1 MKILSFIKL
10 IVNLLRY
17 CLTNLKPLFIIELE
31 QIWERIM
38 KARIKRFFKGLA
50 QTLPGLFF
58 LFVAILLY
66 IYYPKV
72 NSYVFKD
79 FEVTMVSTKTTTAPA
94 ETTYPLGIKLV
105 ETTKVPPYELQT
117 DKHKYYKK
125 NTDSKAEAKRNEI
138 KRLEKEAKSKI
149 SFKSSVP
156 YKVKVNRAENFV
168 MIYGIDIHGKYTI
181 PYKCFVC
188 SSAKNAKKTLLGKY
202 RLNDRYRWHVMVDG
216 SFAQYAIRFYDEL
229 MLHSVPYYKKSSNSL
244 ETEEYNKLGHSA
256 SLGCIRMRVSDIK
269 WIYDHCKQGTEI
281 KIYDKKGEKPPIPY
295 EEPQRLD
302 KKQTKSCW
310 DPTDPNKKNPW
321 RK

>member
-17 CLTNLKPLFIIELE
+17 CLTILKPLFIIELE
-31 QIWERIM
+31 TIRSVQMRT
-38 KARIKRFFKGLA
+38 FFKRNA
-50 QTLPGLFF
+50 KTICKAIPGLLLILFSFF
-58 LFVAILLY
+58 LFL
-66 IYYPKV
+66 YYPK
-72 NSYVFKD
+72 
-79 FEVTMVSTKTTTAPA
+79 TTSTKSDAT
-94 ETTYPLGIKLV
+94 
-105 ETTKVPPYELQT
+105 TTKVVPYELQT
-117 DKHKYYKK
+117 TAHHAYYKK
-125 NTDSKAEAKRNEI
+125 TKDSIAEDKRNEI
-138 KRLEKEAKSKI
+138 KRREKEAKKKI
-149 SFKSSVP
+149 NYKSSVP

-168 MIYGIDIHGKYTI
+168 MIYGIDIQGKYTI

-188 SSAKNAKKTLLGKY
+188 SSAKNAKKTLLGNY

-229 MLHSVPYYKKSSNSL
+229 MLHSVPYYRKAHNSL
-244 ETEEYNKLGHSA
+244 EVEEYNKLGHSA

-269 WIYDHCKQGTEI
+269 WIYDHCKYGSEI

-321 RK
+321 NNN

>member
-1 MKILSFIKL
+1 M
-10 IVNLLRY
+10 R
-17 CLTNLKPLFIIELE
+17 T
-31 QIWERIM
+31 
-38 KARIKRFFKGLA
+38 FFKRYA
-50 QTLPGLFF
+50 KTLCKIIPGLLLILFSFF
-58 LFVAILLY
+58 LFL
-66 IYYPKV
+66 YYPKIT
-72 NSYVFKD
+72 S
-79 FEVTMVSTKTTTAPA
+79 TVSDTT
-94 ETTYPLGIKLV
+94 
-105 ETTKVPPYELQT
+105 TTKVVPYELQT
-117 DKHKYYKK
+117 TAHHPYYKK
-125 NTDSKAEAKRNEI
+125 TENSIAEDKRNEI

-321 RK
+321 RKQTNAHFGGRFILALLLPQLNYQLIHCICRQCVHLPSQKLC